1 MIVRVR
7 NIVKRLRAEGV
18 ASTLRLMRARIASLR
33 RSQTEDRR
41 RGVTTA
47 REMTAEELGI
57 TDLRNHWY
65 VATDYE
71 TFHRA
76 MRQVDIRS
84 GEDVFVDI
92 GAGMGR
98 IALLAAEL
106 PFRRVLGV
114 EFSRELTDIGR
125 ENLRAARAGLKC
137 QDVELILADA
147 TAWKIPHDA
156 TVLFFFN
163 PFDGE
168 VLAKVCA
175 NIRASLVEAPR
186 KLTIIYVRAEKFFE
200 KEIAWQEWLT
210 RTHELPCVEGKVA
223 IYESKPPVPAGAPVR
238 CQPLEAIEK

>member
-7 NIVKRLRAEGV
+7 NIVKRLRADGV

-71 TFHRA
+71 TFHDA

-98 IALLAAEL
+98 IVLLAAEL

-125 ENLRAARAGLKC
+125 ENLRAALPGLKC
-137 QDVELILADA
+137 QDVELMLADA
-147 TAWKIPHDA
+147 TAWPIPPEA

-175 NIRASLVEAPR
+175 NIRQSLAESPR

-200 KEIAWQEWLT
+200 KEIAWREWLT
-210 RTHELPCVEGKVA
+210 RTNELPCVEGKVV
-223 IYESKPPVPAGAPVR
+223 IYESKPPVPARVSGHF
-238 CQPLEAIEK
+238 QTLETH